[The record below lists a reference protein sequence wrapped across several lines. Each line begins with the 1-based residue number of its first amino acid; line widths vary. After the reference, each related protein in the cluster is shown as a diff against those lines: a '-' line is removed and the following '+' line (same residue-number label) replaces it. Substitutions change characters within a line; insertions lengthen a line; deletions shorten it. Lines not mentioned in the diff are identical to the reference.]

1 MIPYC
6 DVMAP
11 LIEIDAL
18 PRLRDPV
25 MVVVLSGWVDAGM
38 AGAGAMAVLT
48 EQLESQQSFG
58 RIDLADLL
66 DLQQTRPTVR
76 LNDGATREVVWPSI
90 DLIAGTLGR
99 DVVLV
104 NGPEPSLRWQAVLG
118 ELTELATS
126 LGVTRAFTLGGIPSV
141 ASHRRAVHVL
151 ATGTDADLVAE
162 IGGWRSDYEGPG
174 GAASVLQVM
183 LGGAGVPTVA
193 LWAQVPHDVA
203 GGPSPIAIRAVLAR
217 LRDLGGVQVDLTAL
231 DEQTQAYL
239 QRVDAGLSDR
249 PDVAEVVRAIEA
261 DAGDDDPPLPSGDEL
276 ASEIERFL
284 RDQS

>member
-1 MIPYC
+1 
-6 DVMAP
+6 MAP

-99 DVVLV
+99 DIVLV

-193 LWAQVPHDVA
+193 LWAQVPHYVA

-231 DEQTQAYL
+231 DEQTQAYVH
-239 QRVDAGLSDR
+239 RVDAGLSDR

>member
-1 MIPYC
+1 
-6 DVMAP
+6 MAP

-18 PRLRDPV
+18 PELRDPV

-48 EQLESQQSFG
+48 EQLESKRTFG
-58 RIDLADLL
+58 RIDLSDLL

-76 LNDGATREVVWPSI
+76 LHDGAAREVVWPSI

-104 NGPEPSLRWQAVLG
+104 VGPEPSLRWQAVLG
-118 ELTELATS
+118 ELTDLATR
-126 LGVTRAFTLGGIPSV
+126 LGIARAFTLGGIPSV
-141 ASHRRAVHVL
+141 ASHRRPIHVL
-151 ATGTDADLVAE
+151 ATGTSAELVDE
-162 IGGWRSDYEGPG
+162 ISGWRSDYQGPG

-193 LWAQVPHDVA
+193 LWAQVPHYVA

-217 LRDLGGVQVDLTAL
+217 LRELGGVQVDLTAL
-231 DEQTQAYL
+231 DEQTQAYVH
-239 QRVDAGLSDR
+239 RVDGGLSDR
-249 PDVAEVVRAIEA
+249 PDVAEIVRAIEA
-261 DAGDDDPPLPSGDEL
+261 DSGDDEPQLPSGDEL
-276 ASEIERFL
+276 ASELERFL
-284 RDQS
+284 RAQS

>member
-1 MIPYC
+1 
-6 DVMAP
+6 MAP

-18 PRLRDPV
+18 PELRDPA

-38 AGAGAMAVLT
+38 AGAGAMAVLS
-48 EQLESQQSFG
+48 EQLESKRTFG
-58 RIDLADLL
+58 KIDLSDLL

-76 LNDGATREVVWPSI
+76 LADGATREVVWPSI
-90 DLIAGTLGR
+90 DLIAGKLGR

-104 NGPEPSLRWQAVLG
+104 VGPEPSLRWQAVLG
-118 ELTELATS
+118 ELTDLATQ
-126 LGVTRAFTLGGIPSV
+126 LGVTRAFTLGGIPTV
-141 ASHRRAVHVL
+141 ASHRRPVHVL
-151 ATGTDADLVAE
+151 ATGTSAELVDE
-162 IGGWRSDYEGPG
+162 IGGWRSDYQGPG

-183 LGGAGVPTVA
+183 LGAEGIPAIA
-193 LWAQVPHDVA
+193 LWAQVPHYVA

-217 LRDLGGVQVDLTAL
+217 VRELGGVQVDLTPL
-231 DEQTQAYL
+231 DEQARAYV

-249 PDVAEVVRAIEA
+249 PDVADIVRAIEA
-261 DAGDDDPPLPSGDEL
+261 DAGEDDPPLPTGDEL

>member
-1 MIPYC
+1 
-6 DVMAP
+6 MAP

-18 PRLRDPV
+18 PELRDPV

-48 EQLESQQSFG
+48 EQLESKRTFG
-58 RIDLADLL
+58 KIDLSDLL

-76 LNDGATREVVWPSI
+76 LADGATREVVWPSI
-90 DLIAGTLGR
+90 DLIAGKLGR

-104 NGPEPSLRWQAVLG
+104 AGPEPSLRWQAVLG
-118 ELTELATS
+118 EITDLATQ

-141 ASHRRAVHVL
+141 ASHRRPVHVL
-151 ATGTDADLVAE
+151 ATGTSAELVAE
-162 IGGWRSDYEGPG
+162 IGGWRSDYQGPG

-183 LGGAGVPTVA
+183 LGGARIPTIA
-193 LWAQVPHDVA
+193 LWAQVPHYVA

-217 LRDLGGVQVDLTAL
+217 VRELSGVQVDLTAL
-231 DEQTQAYL
+231 DEQAQAYV

-261 DAGDDDPPLPSGDEL
+261 DAGVDDRPLPSGDEL

>member
-1 MIPYC
+1 
-6 DVMAP
+6 MAP

-18 PRLRDPV
+18 PELRDPV

-48 EQLESQQSFG
+48 EQLESKRTFG
-58 RIDLADLL
+58 RVDLSDLL

-76 LNDGATREVVWPSI
+76 LADGAAREVVWPSI

-104 NGPEPSLRWQAVLG
+104 VGPEPSLRWQAVLG
-118 ELTELATS
+118 ELTELSTR

-141 ASHRRAVHVL
+141 ASHRRPVHVL
-151 ATGTDADLVAE
+151 GTGTSAELVTE

-183 LGGAGVPTVA
+183 LGGAGIPTVA
-193 LWAQVPHDVA
+193 LWAQVPHYVA

-217 LRDLGGVQVDLTAL
+217 LRDLGGVQVDLNAL
-231 DEQTQAYL
+231 DEQTQAYV

-261 DAGDDDPPLPSGDEL
+261 DTGGDDAPLPSGDEL

>member
-1 MIPYC
+1 
-6 DVMAP
+6 MAP

-151 ATGTDADLVAE
+151 ATGTDAELVAE

-193 LWAQVPHDVA
+193 LWAQVPHYVA

-231 DEQTQAYL
+231 DEQTQAYV

>member
-1 MIPYC
+1 M
-6 DVMAP
+6 
-11 LIEIDAL
+11 
-18 PRLRDPV
+18 
-25 MVVVLSGWVDAGM
+25 
-38 AGAGAMAVLT
+38 
-48 EQLESQQSFG
+48 
-58 RIDLADLL
+58 
-66 DLQQTRPTVR
+66 
-76 LNDGATREVVWPSI
+76 WPSI

-104 NGPEPSLRWQAVLG
+104 VGPEPSLRWQAVLG
-118 ELTELATS
+118 ELTELATR

-141 ASHRRAVHVL
+141 ASHRRPVHVL
-151 ATGTDADLVAE
+151 ATGTSAELVAE

-183 LGGAGVPTVA
+183 LGGAGIPAVA
-193 LWAQVPHDVA
+193 LWAQVPHYVA

-217 LRDLGGVQVDLTAL
+217 LRELGGVQVDLTSL
-231 DEQTQAYL
+231 DEQTQAYV

-261 DAGDDDPPLPSGDEL
+261 DTGDEDAPLPSGDEL